1 MTDTNKVDKFDDEI
15 DEDFTSKPV
24 VVNTPSPLSNEEL
37 SKLNDLVI
45 NKSNKELM
53 EYISQLVSSSA
64 DNLTDIQKQQMKNGV
79 NKIYGN
85 FSKKALIEVIAN
97 FVNEKNKHV
106 VFNDVTQLKTMDE
119 EQKLSREELRQKLRN
134 KLKSGNSRNNK
145 QSQQLE
151 QLEQLQQQL
160 ENFDIGQILDQN
172 ETTGG
177 NNDNKPKKK
186 KKKID
191 PKKLQ
196 NKLIGQMANLMKNN
210 PSGFNGTPNSA

>member
-1 MTDTNKVDKFDDEI
+1 MTDTNKVYKFDDEI

-37 SKLNDLVI
+37 SKVNDLVK

-53 EYISQLVSSSA
+53 EYISQLVSTSA
-64 DNLTDIQKQQMKNGV
+64 DNLTDIQKLHMQNGV
-79 NKIYGN
+79 SKIYGN
-85 FSKKALIEVIAN
+85 FSKKALIDVIGN
-97 FVNEKNKHV
+97 FINEKNKYV
-106 VFNDVTQLKTMDE
+106 VFNDVTQLKTMNE

-134 KLKSGNSRNNK
+134 KLKSKNSRNNN
-145 QSQQLE
+145 QLE
-151 QLEQLQQQL
+151 QLEQLQKQL
-160 ENFDIGQILDQN
+160 ENSDISQILNQN
-172 ETTGG
+172 ETTEE

-186 KKKID
+186 KKIN

-210 PSGFNGTPNSA
+210 PSGFNGAPNSA